1 MSWNCVAATGE
12 DYFEVDAL
20 RGPTV
25 VELAIATPRPYGHGS
40 VMPLV
45 EEYEWEVRQPPSI
58 DTAS

>member
-1 MSWNCVAATGE
+1 MSWNCVAPTGD

-25 VELAIATPRPYGHGS
+25 VELAIATSRPYGRGA

-45 EEYEWEVRQPPSI
+45 EEYELGVREVPQVDSH
-58 DTAS
+58 